1 VSEYVPFLGQSAGH
15 WQVMLTLG
23 GGLQNPNAQYGD
35 EFNRLVGGLYGT
47 ANDLDLT
54 NRLNSLRWLTSMYS

>member
-1 VSEYVPFLGQSAGH
+1 
-15 WQVMLTLG
+15 MLTLG